1 MTTRELL
8 LDEFAVVSF
17 TEVVTASGLSA
28 AEFDELIELGT
39 CEPCRLEGGERFFPA
54 STIDLARTARQLH
67 IDFELPLVGVA
78 LVLAYRDRIRELEER
93 LRQLECQLPTGL
105 RD

>member
-17 TEVVTASGLSA
+17 VEVVTASGLSA
-28 AEFDELIELGT
+28 ADFDELI
-39 CEPCRLEGGERFFPA
+39 LEGGERFFPA
-54 STIDLARTARQLH
+54 STIDLARAARQLR
-67 IDFELPLVGVA
+67 IDFELPLTGVA